1 MTWWSGSW
9 TISSN
14 VSERFFEFFSGSFF
28 FFFRFSVPLL
38 LSIRG
43 FLFHIFL
50 PQTPPH
56 FIMTTLFVSILL
68 LFPLLSLSINPV
80 PALFDT
86 DFDDMAGKRDGGDMR
101 QEWVVYNVFL
111 AGRGYILL
119 LSVLLTP

>member
-1 MTWWSGSW
+1 
-9 TISSN
+9 
-14 VSERFFEFFSGSFF
+14 
-28 FFFRFSVPLL
+28 
-38 LSIRG
+38 
-43 FLFHIFL
+43 
-50 PQTPPH
+50 
-56 FIMTTLFVSILL
+56 MTTLFVSILL